1 MLSIVKEKAGPDYT
15 VKDMPKP
22 VIGKEDVLIKVKA
35 VGICGTDVPIL
46 KGIREVPLPMIPGH
60 EFAGDIVEIG
70 ENVTEFRIGDRVTPS
85 IVIGCGSCYF
95 CRGGR
100 ESLCDNIVETGI
112 HVDGAFA
119 EYVRVPAK
127 VVHKLPDTMSYEQGA
142 SIDPIASAYHPLKKV
157 HIQSEDTVVVFG
169 PGPIGLYAIQIAKTE
184 GAKQILVV
192 GIKKDAHRLKL
203 AKEIGADEIIVA
215 GEEDV
220 MQRISDLTEGRMADV
235 VVEATGNHNIF
246 NDTIQAVRKHG
257 QIILIGIF
265 HHEASA
271 DIAKIVR
278 KEIIV
283 RGSICYTWQDYK
295 ECIDLVN
302 AGRVRVEPIITS
314 RYALKD
320 VDQAMDEIDNG
331 QPIKIILYPEKQ

>member
-1 MLSIVKEKAGPDYT
+1 MLSIVKEKAGPGYV
-15 VKDMPKP
+15 VKDLPKP
-22 VIGKEDVLIKVKA
+22 VIGKDDVLIKVKA

-46 KGIREVPLPMIPGH
+46 KGIREVPIPMIPGH
-60 EFAGDIVEIG
+60 EFAGDIVELG
-70 ENVTEFRIGDRVTPS
+70 ENVTEFQIGDRVTPS

-95 CRGGR
+95 CRDGR

-119 EYVRVPAK
+119 EYVKVPAK

-142 SIDPIASAYHPLKKV
+142 SIDPIASAYHPLKKA

-184 GAKQILVV
+184 GAKQIIVV

-220 MQRISDLTEGRMADV
+220 MQRISDLTEGRMADI

-265 HHEASA
+265 HHDANA

-314 RYALKD
+314 HYALKD
-320 VDQAMDEIDNG
+320 IDQAMHEIDNG